1 MRMWLYKSIK
11 RRNNMLSVTEI
22 AKEKLGEHLQTKTT
36 DPEMAVRLI
45 TSPSEPNRFAL
56 VLDKEKKGDQVV
68 EDKAGINVMLIGPDL
83 ASDLAGWVV
92 DYKETPESA
101 GFTIFTPDPGT

>member
-1 MRMWLYKSIK
+1 
-11 RRNNMLSVTEI
+11 MLSVTEN
-22 AKEKLGEHLQTKTT
+22 AKEKLSKHLQTKTT
-36 DPEMAVRLI
+36 DPEMAVRLV

-68 EDKAGINVMLIGPDL
+68 ESKAGINVMLIGPDL

-92 DYKETPESA
+92 DYKETPEGA
-101 GFTIFTPDPGT
+101 GFTMFTPDPGT